1 MKKHLRTWDIFNLSI
16 YWFAISF
23 HWGGLQAIV
32 FPKIVLR
39 YATETNQGTYLGILA
54 MFGAVVSFLT
64 NPLVGFISDRSA
76 YSMGRR
82 RPFVIFGTVFN
93 VAALIYLATTHTYMT
108 LIGAVLLIQFFSNIA
123 QAPYAALI
131 PDRVPEQQRGTAA
144 SFMGIFQF
152 LGNGVGIFAAG
163 MILGAD
169 LKNWLA
175 VHNMEPFMTFM
186 LATSFILVMCGAMT
200 VAGVKEETHTKKES
214 YSLREMLYG
223 AFHMGDVLQ
232 KPSFAWLMLTR
243 FFVNMGMFTMQ
254 VFLYYYVKDVLKEKN
269 VENATRNIMIMA
281 LTGAL
286 PSAIVCGILSDR
298 MKKRK
303 LFVYISCIGMTVVSL
318 FFMNLTSYRIA
329 LGVGLFFGLAIGAFT
344 TVDWALACDL
354 LPETDSAAKHMGIWN
369 YAGVGPQVIAPAIG
383 GVLLD
388 QFNKVGPNFGYKVLF
403 ASVIVY
409 MFLGTYFLKNVH
421 EPGARRHGP
430 AGGEQGAG

>member
-1 MKKHLRTWDIFNLSI
+1 MILMNLMKVKLKTRDIFNLSI
-16 YWFAISF
+16 FWFAISF

-54 MFGAVVSFLT
+54 MCGAVVSFLT

-76 YSMGRR
+76 HAMGRR

-93 VAALIYLATTHTYMT
+93 VAALIYLALTHTYMS
-108 LIGAVLLIQFFSNIA
+108 LIGAVLLIQLFSNIA

-131 PDRVPEQQRGTAA
+131 PDRVPEQQRGTAS

-152 LGNGVGIFAAG
+152 LGNGVGILAAG
-163 MILGAD
+163 MILGAG
-169 LKNWLA
+169 LKNRLSA
-175 VHNMEPFMTFM
+175 LGIEPFMGFM
-186 LATSFILVMCGAMT
+186 LATSFILIVCGVMT
-200 VAGVKEETHTKKES
+200 VTGVKEEANTKKEP
-214 YSLREMLYG
+214 YSFIQMLRG
-223 AFHMGDVLQ
+223 AFHMGDVFQ
-232 KPSFAWLMLTR
+232 NPSFAWLMITR

-269 VENATRNIMIMA
+269 VEMATQNIMIMA
-281 LTGAL
+281 LAGTL
-286 PSAIVCGILSDR
+286 PSAIVSGILSDR

-303 LFVYISCIGMTVVSL
+303 LFVYIACIGMTVVSL

-329 LGVGLFFGLAIGAFT
+329 LFVGLFFGLAIGAFT

-388 QFNKVGPNFGYKVLF
+388 QFNKVSPNFGYKMLF
-403 ASVIVY
+403 VSVILY
-409 MFLGTYFLKNVH
+409 LFLGTVFLKNVH
-421 EPGARRHGP
+421 EKQPGSDLKC
-430 AGGEQGAG
+430 